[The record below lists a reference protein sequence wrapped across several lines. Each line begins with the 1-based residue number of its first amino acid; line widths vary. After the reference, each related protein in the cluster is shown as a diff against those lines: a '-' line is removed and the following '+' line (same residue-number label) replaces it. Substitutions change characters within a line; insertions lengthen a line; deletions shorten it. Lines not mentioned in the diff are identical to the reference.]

1 MLFNHIL
8 YRVTQ
13 FTSNTVQS
21 NNGEGGR
28 IDRQNLSGKWDGT
41 VKVVRLQ
48 RGLETEKDTEATNG
62 TPEDE
67 YHRYLL

>member
-8 YRVTQ
+8 FRVIQ

-21 NNGEGGR
+21 SNGEGGR
-28 IDRQNLSGKWDGT
+28 IDRPILSEKWDGT

-48 RGLETEKDTEATNG
+48 RGLERENDMEATNS

-67 YHRYLL
+67 Q